1 MKRRNLL
8 KWAGYGGVGLA
19 TALQGNSSIAAMTAR
34 TKKSDL
40 PSFDFATIKI
50 DRQGLEQERTYH
62 TAKLYG
68 EKLNGGVLPMV
79 YVPQGKFIMGASSQ
93 EKGSSDR
100 ERPPHRVKV
109 QDFFIGQYPIT
120 QAQWRKVARIPQVER
135 ELKSNPSHFKGDHR
149 PVESVSWLEAKEF
162 CARLSAHTGRQYRLP
177 TEAEWEYACR
187 SNTQSPFAYGAT
199 LTSKLA
205 DYASTYPYALEI
217 GAAYRKETT
226 NVGSFMPNAFGI
238 YDLHGNVR
246 EWCADSW
253 HENYHGAPNNSKA
266 WNKGSNKAWRTL
278 RGGSWA
284 NKPSHCR
291 SAHRSGYPEDLLNR
305 AIGFRV
311 AMDFH

>member
-187 SNTQSPFAYGAT
+187 SNTQS
-199 LTSKLA
+199 
-205 DYASTYPYALEI
+205 D
-217 GAAYRKETT
+217 RKS
-226 NVGSFMPNAFGI
+226 V
-238 YDLHGNVR
+238 V
-246 EWCADSW
+246 
-253 HENYHGAPNNSKA
+253 
-266 WNKGSNKAWRTL
+266 
-278 RGGSWA
+278 
-284 NKPSHCR
+284 
-291 SAHRSGYPEDLLNR
+291 
-305 AIGFRV
+305 
-311 AMDFH
+311 